1 MSPAL
6 AYAATTG
13 STRGGS
19 GGGGGEGE
27 LFSRDKRGWRV
38 EAVDDSLLN
47 VVRRRQGVA
56 DRRER
61 GRGLTEGRVRMEITR
76 AGRSLL
82 VGA

>member
-1 MSPAL
+1 
-6 AYAATTG
+6 
-13 STRGGS
+13 
-19 GGGGGEGE
+19 
-27 LFSRDKRGWRV
+27 V
-38 EAVDDSLLN
+38 EAAEGKKEESCS
-47 VVRRRQGVA
+47 RGIREAGAPRQSTTVCLMSFAGDRGVA